1 MSVKLCLSGGEPVL
15 VVGTVGGVQVWEP
28 VAGTRLASITLPQS
42 KPPPP
47 DRMPYAIGFTIVPR
61 EDGTFVLIA
70 GTSSGALHAIEADKY
85 RFVYTEVLSSSH
97 AHSIAGAASTH
108 APCAPRAQ
116 DAACAGR
123 ASTLDFLGRG
133 EAAGAAQMPVQ
144 TNALPCGGERR
155 RARRSR
161 VA

>member
-28 VAGTRLASITLPQS
+28 TAGTRLASITLPQA

-61 EDGTFVLIA
+61 EDGTSVLIA

-85 RFVYTEVLSSSH
+85 RFVYTEVLPSSH
-97 AHSIAGAASTH
+97 AYSIAGAARREPRSV
-108 APCAPRAQ
+108 PCRGKRA
-116 DAACAGR
+116 
-123 ASTLDFLGRG
+123 RG
-133 EAAGAAQMPVQ
+133 E
-144 TNALPCGGERR
+144 
-155 RARRSR
+155 RARAGWMGCSPNGAGQRSEHR
-161 VA
+161 ADPRR